1 MCLFNS
7 LIYVKSWLT
16 APREVDAPSNDLQL
30 WNDLN
35 DFINVDLEIADAA
48 ITAMER
54 HFWYLTEECVPFVL
68 FFDQI
73 SAAVKNDKCSKSRV
87 RKP

>member
-16 APREVDAPSNDLQL
+16 ALFNDLQI

-35 DFINVDLEIADAA
+35 DFTNKDPEIAEAA
-48 ITAMER
+48 ITAMQR
-54 HFWYLTEECVPFVL
+54 HFCYLTEECVPFVL
-68 FFDQI
+68 FSDQI
-73 SAAVKNDKCSKSRV
+73 SAAERKILHNKYKKSKVQKS
-87 RKP
+87 